1 MVQLGQRRGQKVYIQ
16 VSSRYF
22 MHGLQQFTLYNS
34 LMFPRWDVI
43 SVIFSVF
50 LLTYTYQEGKS
61 NYFKGSILC
70 LSYVV
75 LVAGFY
81 YIPSFSNAS
90 NLYVGIEPRV

>member
-1 MVQLGQRRGQKVYIQ
+1 MHYGKLTVY
-16 VSSRYF
+16 V
-22 MHGLQQFTLYNS
+22 HS

-81 YIPSFSNAS
+81 YIPSLSNAS
-90 NLYVGIEPRV
+90 SLYVGIEPRV

>member
-1 MVQLGQRRGQKVYIQ
+1 MCNNRLKNENNQKKKN
-16 VSSRYF
+16 SS
-22 MHGLQQFTLYNS
+22 S
-34 LMFPRWDVI
+34 LMFPRWDII

-61 NYFKGSILC
+61 NYFKGSILI

-81 YIPSFSNAS
+81 YIPSADSGVSHAAS
-90 NLYVGIEPRV
+90 ITSI